1 MSKKKNEKKRQS
13 RISTLLSSYIFKVNF
28 DQNEN
33 KFLILKMLFINSELT
48 MELSPCNSKTLELSR
63 NNSNICL
70 RFTKPICHLK
80 ELDES

>member
-1 MSKKKNEKKRQS
+1 MSKKKNEKKET
-13 RISTLLSSYIFKVNF
+13 IKDFDTALSYIFKVHF

-63 NNSNICL
+63 NNSNVCL
-70 RFTKPICHLK
+70 RFRKPICHLK